1 MTIDE
6 AIWLL
11 SESANTGSTTFDERF
26 KEAEKLSIEALKWVK
41 AQRDMD
47 IIGLLKLLPGETEE

>member
-1 MTIDE
+1 MNIDE

-26 KEAEKLSIEALKWVK
+26 KEAEKLGVEALKRYK
-41 AQRDMD
+41 KQREHNCWQGT
-47 IIGLLKLLPGETEE
+47 IF